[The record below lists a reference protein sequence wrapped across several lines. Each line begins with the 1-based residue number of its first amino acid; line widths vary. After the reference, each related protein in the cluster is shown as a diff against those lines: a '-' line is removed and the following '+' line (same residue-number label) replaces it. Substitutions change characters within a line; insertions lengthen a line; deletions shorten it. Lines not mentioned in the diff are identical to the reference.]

1 MSKHANFHI
10 TPPEKLIS
18 VTSPW
23 PVAKWG
29 LHLLGPF
36 PQGSGQVK
44 FLIVGVDYF
53 TKWIE
58 AEPLANANAQRSQKF
73 LYRNI
78 ITRFGVPYFIT
89 TDNGTQFT
97 DAGFRKLVA
106 ELNIKH

>member
-1 MSKHANFHI
+1 M
-10 TPPEKLIS
+10 TPPEELIS

-23 PVAKWG
+23 PFAKWG
-29 LHLLGPF
+29 LDLLGPF

-58 AEPLANANAQRSQKF
+58 AEPLANATAQRSQKF

-78 ITRFGVPYFIT
+78 VTRFGVPYSIT

-97 DAGFRKLVA
+97 DAGF
-106 ELNIKH
+106 